1 MLWHIMKIY
10 SHYGFN
16 DFVICLGY
24 KGYVIKKYFADY
36 FLSMSDMRL
45 DLKTNTVE
53 YLNNTAEPWKVTLV
67 DTGEKT
73 LTGGRLRRVK
83 DYLGDETFCMTYGD
97 GVTNLDIPEVIKSH
111 REHKGL
117 ATLTAMQR
125 PGRYGAFTLH
135 KGQTRIENF
144 AEKPLGDG
152 AWVNGGFFVL
162 EPKVI
167 DFIEGDLVTWE
178 QEPMQ
183 VSPKRAIFSLSRTQV
198 SGTQW
203 TACATKW
210 CWRKC
215 GPRAM
220 PHGKSGENSRFK
232 RVARNTIDKF
242 AADLGDGLTG
252 HYKRV
257 FPLCLRR
264 CRTAAKAGETS
275 VSLAFSLQENG
286 VNSSG

>member
-1 MLWHIMKIY
+1 MKVVILAGGFGTRITEESVTKPKPMVEIGGRPMLWHIMKIY
-10 SHYGFN
+10 SHYGLN

-97 GVTNLDIPEVIKSH
+97 GVTNLDIPEVIKFH

-135 KGQTRIENF
+135 QGQTRIENF

-167 DFIEGDLVTWE
+167 DLIEGDLVTWE

-183 VSPKRAIFSLSRTQV
+183 
-198 SGTQW
+198 
-203 TACATKW
+203 
-210 CWRKC
+210 
-215 GPRAM
+215 
-220 PHGKSGENSRFK
+220 
-232 RVARNTIDKF
+232 
-242 AADLGDGLTG
+242 
-252 HYKRV
+252 
-257 FPLCLRR
+257 
-264 CRTAAKAGETS
+264 
-275 VSLAFSLQENG
+275 SLARAGNLFAFPHSGFWHSMDSLRDKVVLEEMWAKG
-286 VNSSG
+286 DAPWKIWRE